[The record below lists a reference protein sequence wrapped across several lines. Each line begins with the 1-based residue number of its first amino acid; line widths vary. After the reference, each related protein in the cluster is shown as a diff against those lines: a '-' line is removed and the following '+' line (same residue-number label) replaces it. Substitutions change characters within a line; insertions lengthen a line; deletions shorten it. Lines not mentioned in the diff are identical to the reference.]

1 MDNGQRLWNSLAVLI
16 FFAIFALFMLGCF
29 GLGLVLFA
37 DIRGIGSHY
46 AAHNRAVVEEAMANG
61 QNVGMLLV
69 FSKTRKVGAFL
80 MILCGLPLLVALIGL
95 IEILAGISH

>member
-1 MDNGQRLWNSLAVLI
+1 MDNGQRLWNSHAVLI
-16 FFAIFALFMLGCF
+16 
-29 GLGLVLFA
+29 LFA

-46 AAHNRAVVEEAMANG
+46 AAHNRAVVEAAMANG
-61 QNVGMLLV
+61 QNVGMLLI

-95 IEILAGISH
+95 IEILTGNSH